1 MINTAATYTCFKR
14 AAAIWIAVAAAYGAI
29 GSATAYAQKPAFS
42 MNKKGELTRPVGYRE
57 WVYVGAP
64 VTPND
69 LNDGKAPFPEF
80 HSVYIDPASWAHW
93 KKTGQFRDGTI
104 LIKELINVGAKQ
116 ATSGKGY
123 FMGEFIGLEAT
134 IKSAKQFP
142 KEPGNWAYFS
152 FTNADHKTLKS
163 TATAQPTA
171 DCNSCHQGSAA
182 QDWVFIQYYPV
193 MRAAK
198 GGH

>member
-1 MINTAATYTCFKR
+1 MTTTHPGSHLCKTHLVAWLAVVALCGIIGTTAAHAEKNFFT
-14 AAAIWIAVAAAYGAI
+14 
-29 GSATAYAQKPAFS
+29 
-42 MNKKGELTRPVGYRE
+42 MNSQGELTRPTGYRE

-69 LNDGKAPFPEF
+69 LNNGKAPFPEF
-80 HSVYIDPASWAHW
+80 HAVYIDPANWAHW

-104 LIKELINVGAKQ
+104 LIKELISVGSKEA
-116 ATSGKGY
+116 ASGKGY

-152 FTNADHKTLKS
+152 FTNDDHKGLKP
-163 TATAQPTA
+163 TAAAKATA
-171 DCNSCHQGSAA
+171 DCNSCHQANAA
-182 QDWVFIQYYPV
+182 RDWVFIQYYPV
-193 MRAAK
+193 LRATQ
-198 GGH
+198 GSR